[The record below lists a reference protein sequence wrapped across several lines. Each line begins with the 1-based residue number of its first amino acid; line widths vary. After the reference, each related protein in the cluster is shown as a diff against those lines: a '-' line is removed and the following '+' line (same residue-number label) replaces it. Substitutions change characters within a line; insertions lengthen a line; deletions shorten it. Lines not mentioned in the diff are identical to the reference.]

1 MDQFTARSTFGCNVK
16 QFGAVGDGVT
26 DDTAAIQAAIDA
38 AGIVQGG
45 VWFPP
50 GTYQTARLQARSHV
64 ALIGTP
70 TWSYIGAGGTVL
82 HLCDAQASCLLDLTG
97 TTGVRVTGLSLDG
110 VKLGEATAGIF
121 IDGAEHEQEET
132 LVIDNT
138 RIANFTGDGI
148 TLLNIWAYTVRDCMM
163 IFNGGNGL
171 TTTGWDGYLFHNI
184 INNSR
189 GYGMAM
195 LLRNGAN
202 TIIGHRIE
210 WNDKG
215 GIFIENGGHY
225 TITDTYFDYNG
236 GPALLVHNLPEN
248 PKGTFAITGNLFN
261 RNGAKAEPGN
271 HQSAHCSFAH
281 VGGLV
286 MTGNTL
292 RSGKGDGDTGRFTPD
307 FGIVYQHLT
316 ESIIRDNTL
325 YRGAVQQLIVDLGG
339 NDEQTIVRENV
350 GSLQTP

>member
-1 MDQFTARSTFGCNVK
+1 MDQFTAVSTFGCNVK

-38 AGIVQGG
+38 AGPVQGG

-50 GTYQTARLQARSHV
+50 GTYLTGQLRMRSHV
-64 ALIGTP
+64 ALVGTP
-70 TWSYIGAGGTVL
+70 TWSYIRAGGTVL
-82 HLCDAQASCLLDLTG
+82 RLHDAGTSCLIDLTG
-97 TTGVRVTGLSLDG
+97 TTGIHISGLSLDG
-110 VKLGEATAGIF
+110 QKLGEATAGIY
-121 IDGAEHEQEET
+121 IDGDGHEEEET
-132 LVIDNT
+132 LVIENT
-138 RIANFTGDGI
+138 RIAHFSGDGI
-148 TLLNIWAYTVRDCMM
+148 TLRNIWAYTIRECMM

-236 GPALLVHNLPEN
+236 GPALLVRNLPEN

-261 RNGAKAEPGN
+261 RNGAKAEPGS

-307 FGIVYQHLT
+307 FGVVYQHLT

-339 NDEQTIVRENV
+339 TDEQTIVRENV
-350 GSLQTP
+350 GSLQTV